1 MRPCITQ
8 PLVIRDTPFG
18 GPRPLFCIPLVAK
31 DLEQLLAQAR
41 AAHDLHAD
49 VVEWRADSYGE
60 LSVTG
65 LVEAACALRSA
76 LRREPILFTLRIGSE
91 GGVQEMRQ
99 DLRLACIDEILRSDF
114 VDLIDIELC
123 NGPEVLQSIINTA
136 HERAKRVIASFH
148 DFQGTPSNETLLE
161 KISTM
166 VSHGTDIAK
175 IACMP
180 RESGDVLRLLQVTLT
195 ARQSFPAVPL
205 CTISMGGLGFLS
217 RVAGFLYGSDMT
229 FALGTTS
236 SAPGQIA
243 IGEARAI
250 AESLMRNQ
258 PRRTQSDFRDFLAH
272 SGLWSCCGYDGL
284 SIVFDVPLEAV
295 QSLSEGQKRDMM
307 RLLHRLA
314 EGMDEKLK
322 NQIAELEQ
330 VAAEDRLAGLVSLS
344 AGFPA

>member
-8 PLVIRDTPFG
+8 PLVVRDTPFG

-41 AAHDLHAD
+41 TAHDLQAD

-60 LSVTG
+60 LSVNG
-65 LVEAACALRSA
+65 LVKAARALRSA
-76 LRREPILFTLRIGSE
+76 LKREPILFTLRISSE
-91 GGVQEMRQ
+91 GGMQEMPQ
-99 DLRLACIDEILRSDF
+99 DLRLACIDEVLRSDF

-123 NGPEVLQSIINTA
+123 NGPEILQSIIKNA
-136 HERAKRVIASFH
+136 RARAKPVIVSFH
-148 DFQGTPSNETLLE
+148 DFQGTPPNESLLE

-166 VSHGTDIAK
+166 ISHGADIAK

-180 RESGDVLRLLQVTLT
+180 REAGDVLRLLHVTLT
-195 ARQSFPAVPL
+195 ARQLFPAVPL

-229 FALGTTS
+229 FAVGTAS

-250 AESLMRNQ
+250 AESLVRN
-258 PRRTQSDFRDFLAH
+258 T
-272 SGLWSCCGYDGL
+272 
-284 SIVFDVPLEAV
+284 
-295 QSLSEGQKRDMM
+295 
-307 RLLHRLA
+307 
-314 EGMDEKLK
+314 
-322 NQIAELEQ
+322 
-330 VAAEDRLAGLVSLS
+330 
-344 AGFPA
+344 